1 MIPYVTAK
9 EREEIRQL
17 AISYRRRRIV
27 KIFMFGFTAPIWGVA
42 LLYVL
47 SKFLELTGAF
57 GMFIGICCLTG
68 LLALAVNE
76 ILF

>member
-17 AISYRRRRIV
+17 AISYRRRRIA
-27 KIFMFGFTAPIWGVA
+27 KIFMFGFTAPIWGGA
-42 LLYVL
+42 ILYVF
-47 SKFLELTGAF
+47 SKFIELTGAF
-57 GMFIGICCLTG
+57 GVFICVCCLTG